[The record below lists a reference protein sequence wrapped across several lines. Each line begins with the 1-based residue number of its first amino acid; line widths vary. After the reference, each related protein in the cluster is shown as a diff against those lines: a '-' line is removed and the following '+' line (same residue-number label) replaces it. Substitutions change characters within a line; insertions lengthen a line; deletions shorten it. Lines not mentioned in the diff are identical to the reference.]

1 MPNTP
6 FFTEEEIKE
15 LQLEI
20 DGGWINVNKHPEF
33 DLWIYNYSKSTQYSW
48 RWNKYTSQ
56 CRGLILDANGC
67 LVAKG
72 FDKFFTYDQLV
83 AEGMENTI
91 PNGEPFDLYEKVDGS
106 LGVLYFWGGV
116 PYMSTRGS
124 FVSEMA
130 IEANKWLRTKYKDIY
145 FNPNYSYNFEII
157 YPENRI
163 VVDYENNRGLVLL
176 AVMENETRKE
186 RRIYGEEFDG
196 LVEGGI
202 KRVKIYNG
210 YDDWKEI
217 MEVFKDEKNFEGFVV
232 HFLNSNFRVKM
243 KLDWYKQISYVM
255 QNFTKKTIWKMFR
268 DGKDVEGVVADIDD
282 EFYPLV
288 KVFVEELTSEYNA
301 LRGKYDDLHKKFD
314 DHMSAEYP
322 FGYYVKDYAVELK
335 KYVTTDEFGF
345 IMSIHQG
352 KDISQYLWRR
362 LEPKASDNDE

>member
-1 MPNTP
+1 MSKTP
-6 FFTEEEIKE
+6 FFTDEEFKE
-15 LQLEI
+15 LQVEI

-33 DLWIYNYSKSTQYSW
+33 DLWIYNYSKSTQYAW

-72 FDKFFTYDQLV
+72 FDKFFTDDQLIS
-83 AEGMENTI
+83 EGLEHTI
-91 PNGEPFDLYEKVDGS
+91 PKGEPFDLYEKVDGS
-106 LGVLYFWGGV
+106 LGVMYFWEGV

-124 FVSEMA
+124 FISEMA
-130 IEANKWLRTKYKDIY
+130 IEANKWLRTKYQDIY

-163 VVDYENNRGLVLL
+163 VVDYGDNRGLVLL
-176 AVMENETRKE
+176 AVMENDTRKE

-196 LVEGGI
+196 IVEGGI

-243 KLDWYKQISYVM
+243 KIDWYKQISYVM

-268 DGKDVEGVVADIDD
+268 DGKDVEAVAADIDD
-282 EFYPLV
+282 EFYPMV
-288 KVFVEELTSEYNA
+288 KGFIEELQSEYNV
-301 LRGKYDDLHKKFD
+301 LVYKYDDLHNKFVD
-314 DHMSAEYP
+314 FMNAKYP
-322 FGYYVKDYAVELK
+322 NGYTPKDFAIELK
-335 KYVTTDEFGF
+335 SQSTTEDFGC
-345 IMSIHQG
+345 IISIHQN
-352 KDISQYLWRR
+352 KDISQWLWRR
-362 LEPKASDNDE
+362 IEPVSLSED